1 MVKVRYVESTSET
14 LKILNKLVNIAA
26 HSVKIKKLITKEPY
40 KDYEMRP
47 QLHILISAPSGEM
60 KSTILREISQYY
72 PSKIITDLTFPSLVG
87 SIDRTTKQIIPAAV
101 WECRNKLM
109 LLDEYTSTRES
120 LVTRAL
126 LQLLEDQYYSRKIAT
141 YSADLNEEDG
151 DLFFKV
157 KSGNIEV
164 KTRFSCIIATM
175 RNIERAGE
183 QVFRALVSRCTPIR
197 YEMSEEEIKQ
207 VLEGRKLI
215 YPEKFDVEEIVE
227 IPTEEYKRIIEVV
240 SEEIKRSNER
250 NAKQVLAR
258 TVGDCCRVF
267 AVLGKHDEGLYRT
280 IVRLKVRYAPRNI

>member
-1 MVKVRYVESTSET
+1 MVKVKYVESTSET
-14 LKILNKLVNIAA
+14 LRILNKLVNIAA

-40 KDYEMRP
+40 RDYEMRP
-47 QLHILISAPSGEM
+47 QLHLLISAPFGEM
-60 KSTILREISQYY
+60 KSTILREISQLY

-109 LLDEYTSTRES
+109 LLDEYTATRES

-141 YSADLNEEDG
+141 YSADLNEEENG
-151 DLFFKV
+151 LFFKV
-157 KSGNIEV
+157 KSGSIEV

-175 RNIERAGE
+175 RDIRRIRE
-183 QVFRALVSRCTPIR
+183 QIFLALISRCIPIR
-197 YEMSEEEIKQ
+197 YEMSKEEINQ

-215 YPEKFDVEEIVE
+215 SHENHDVKEVVEISTEDYKHIKEVVNEEIE
-227 IPTEEYKRIIEVV
+227 MGNI
-240 SEEIKRSNER
+240 R

-258 TVGDCCRVF
+258 TIGDCCRIF
-267 AVLGKHDEGLYRT
+267 AVLGRHDEKLYKA
-280 IVRLKVRYAPRNI
+280 ILRLKASYV

>member
-1 MVKVRYVESTSET
+1 MVKVKYVESTSET
-14 LKILNKLVNIAA
+14 LRILNKLVNIAA

-40 KDYEMRP
+40 RDYEMRP
-47 QLHILISAPSGEM
+47 QLHLLISAPFGEM
-60 KSTILREISQYY
+60 KSTILREISQLY

-101 WECRNKLM
+101 WECRNRLM
-109 LLDEYTSTRES
+109 LLDEYTATRES

-141 YSADLNEEDG
+141 YSADLNEEDS

-183 QVFRALVSRCTPIR
+183 QVFRALVSRCIPIR

-240 SEEIKRSNER
+240 SEEIKRSNGR
-250 NAKQVLAR
+250 NAKQVFAR
-258 TVGDCCRVF
+258 AVCDCCRVF
-267 AVLGKHDEGLYRT
+267 AVLGKHDEELYRT
-280 IVRLKVRYAPRNI
+280 IVRLKARYTPRNI

>member
-1 MVKVRYVESTSET
+1 MVKVKYVQSTSKT
-14 LKILNKLVNIAA
+14 LKILNNLINIAA
-26 HSVKIKKLITKEPY
+26 HSVKIKKLILKEPH
-40 KDYEMRP
+40 KEHETRP
-47 QLHILISAPSGEM
+47 QLHIIISAPFGEM
-60 KSTILREISQYY
+60 KSTILREIAQFY

-109 LLDEYTSTRES
+109 LLDEYTATRET

-141 YSADLNEEDG
+141 YSADLNEEED

-175 RNIERAGE
+175 RDIRRARE
-183 QVFRALVSRCTPIR
+183 QIFRALISRCIPIR
-197 YEMSEEEIKQ
+197 YEMSKEEINQ
-207 VLEGRKLI
+207 VLEGKKLI
-215 YPEKFDVEEIVE
+215 FPEKFDVKEIVE
-227 IPTEEYKRIIEVV
+227 VSTQDYERIIEVV
-240 SEEIKRSNER
+240 NDEIERNDMR

-258 TVGDCCRVF
+258 TVCDCCRIF
-267 AVLGKHDEGLYRT
+267 AVLGKHDEKLYRT
-280 IVRLKVRYAPRNI
+280 IVRLKTQYV

>member
-1 MVKVRYVESTSET
+1 MVKVKYVESTSET
-14 LKILNKLVNIAA
+14 LRILNKLVNIAA

-40 KDYEMRP
+40 RDYEMRP
-47 QLHILISAPSGEM
+47 QLHLLISAPFGEM
-60 KSTILREISQYY
+60 KSTILREISQLY
-72 PSKIITDLTFPSLVG
+72 PSKIVTDLTFPSLVG

-109 LLDEYTSTRES
+109 LLDEYTATRES

-141 YSADLNEEDG
+141 YSADLNEEEN

-157 KSGNIEV
+157 KSGSIEV

-175 RNIERAGE
+175 RDIRRIRE
-183 QVFRALVSRCTPIR
+183 QIFQALISRCIPIR
-197 YEMSEEEIKQ
+197 YEMGKEEINQ

-215 YPEKFDVEEIVE
+215 SHENHDVKEVVE
-227 IPTEEYKRIIEVV
+227 ISTEDYKHIKEVV
-240 SEEIKRSNER
+240 NGEIEMSNIG

-258 TVGDCCRVF
+258 TIGDCCRIF
-267 AVLGKHDEGLYRT
+267 AVLGKHDEKLYRT
-280 IVRLKVRYAPRNI
+280 ILRLKASYV